1 MTASCCNGIIGR
13 RQLSRALSDGRKIGA
28 DGRYPV
34 GRTVDVANATY
45 KNTISVPLLSAC
57 WQIQIGASSLSSGSA
72 SSDLSTGVIHAHWRG
87 YDRRNWGFSLSP
99 WRSLMVPD

>member
-34 GRTVDVANATY
+34 GGTVDVANATY

-57 WQIQIGASSLSSGSA
+57 WQIQIGACLLVIGF
-72 SSDLSTGVIHAHWRG
+72 GVFRLV
-87 YDRRNWGFSLSP
+87 DRRHPRALARIRPTQLGF
-99 WRSLMVPD
+99 